1 MLENVERLAGR
12 HLVIFVCLQDP
23 ELEATVD
30 GEPRSLNSL
39 ARAVIADEFLR
50 ERRVVMERLRRLG
63 VHCLDVRADQ
73 VGPALINRYLE
84 IKRRELI

>member
-1 MLENVERLAGR
+1 VVL
-12 HLVIFVCLQDP
+12 FVCLRDP
-23 ELEATVD
+23 LLTGIVD
-30 GEPRSLNSL
+30 GEPASLNAL
-39 ARAVIADEFLR
+39 ARSVIADEFLR
-50 ERRVVMERLRRLG
+50 ERRVVLERLRRLG